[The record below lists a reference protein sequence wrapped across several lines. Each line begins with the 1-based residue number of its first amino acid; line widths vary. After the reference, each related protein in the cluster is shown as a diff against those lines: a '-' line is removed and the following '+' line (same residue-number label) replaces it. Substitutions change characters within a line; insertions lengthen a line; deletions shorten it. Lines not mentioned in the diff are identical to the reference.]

1 MRGIFTNR
9 RIYNAKQR
17 LKTSKIFQ
25 NNSNVQSPDISVER
39 SLTSSILVENKT
51 FELLEVKLTRRIPSG
66 AKKGLV
72 CKMFLVFKFLLPNSK
87 KEFYESVSQKLA
99 LIYSGVHRNSCN
111 VHIYFDEE

>member
-1 MRGIFTNR
+1 M
-9 RIYNAKQR
+9 
-17 LKTSKIFQ
+17 SKAQ
-25 NNSNVQSPDISVER
+25 ISAW
-39 SLTSSILVENKT
+39 SSILVENKT